1 MANQNKKIKTDASGV
16 YDSGFSGAPAG
27 SGRGSFEPKGK
38 GFGHCRDYKAKAKQ
52 KVSSASVYDP
62 TGGLQEPS
70 NRGIYK

>member
-38 GFGHCRDYKAKAKQ
+38 GFGQYTKTFYSPDYIKPYTPEELSGAYEMSNQNK
-52 KVSSASVYDP
+52 SS
-62 TGGLQEPS
+62 
-70 NRGIYK
+70 K